1 MSENATKTIRI
12 IICIALVICIIGGI
26 LWSNEKKIISSYEE
40 KINNYL
46 SSKYGDESFTI
57 NFYKRSGLST
67 GECKIFTD
75 ECVMYETIPGKYTYS
90 FKATDSNNIEFII
103 YYSEAYDDKEE
114 KIEENYYEL
123 QSKDVIEVFFSSKIK
138 EILDKNKTKYTL
150 GEVSSSTYYG
160 TAQAYVFPIAIYESN
175 TQTFPEIINEVY
187 DNVFKKG
194 KFDFKTDKDYEIEV
208 DIYILN
214 NLDIFND
221 VKEKSDFDDLS
232 FCHFNKKEDSD
243 SKYICSTIN
252 DKENKNTL
260 IQYRL
265 AETKY
270 AGGPIFGPD
279 KYYITVL
286 DNDKIVG

>member
-12 IICIALVICIIGGI
+12 IICIGLVICIIGGI
-26 LWSNEKKIISSYEE
+26 LWNNEKKIISIYEE

-46 SSKYGDESFTI
+46 KEKYPDETFTT
-57 NFYKRSGLST
+57 NFYKRSELRT

-75 ECVMYETIPGKYTYS
+75 ECKVYETIPGKYTYS
-90 FKATDSNNIEFII
+90 FKATDSNNIEFVITYI
-103 YYSEAYDDKEE
+103 EAYDDHMEL
-114 KIEENYYEL
+114 IEENYFEL
-123 QSKDVIEVFFSSKIK
+123 QDKDVVEVFFSSKIK
-138 EILDKNKTKYTL
+138 EILDKNKTKYTF

-160 TAQAYVFPIAIYESN
+160 SAQAYVFPIAIYASN
-175 TQTFPEIINEVY
+175 TQNFPEVINKVY

-194 KFDFKTDKDYEIEV
+194 KFDLKVDKDYEIEV

-214 NLDIFND
+214 SIDIFNG

-232 FCHFNKKEDSD
+232 FCHFNKNEDSE
-243 SKYICSTIN
+243 SKYICNTISEN
-252 DKENKNTL
+252 DNKDTL

-279 KYYITVL
+279 KYYISEL
-286 DNDKIVG
+286 DKENK